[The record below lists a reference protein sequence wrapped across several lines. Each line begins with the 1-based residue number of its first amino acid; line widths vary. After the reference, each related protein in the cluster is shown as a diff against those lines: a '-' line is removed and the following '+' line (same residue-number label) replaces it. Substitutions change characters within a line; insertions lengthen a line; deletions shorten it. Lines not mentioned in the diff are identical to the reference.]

1 MCPCAAASRELWV
14 LQKHPWVPTGA
25 GDSSSSAVLGQDG
38 ECSST
43 HTVGSSSL
51 VWPGPAAHSR
61 LTPLF
66 QITKLPQSPRS
77 HLASQERAGGCFEIR
92 VGAWP
97 AAVLKATAGLLRA
110 ATRHTQS
117 APALGRGP
125 WAWGVAGARDR
136 DIWVCSPPREPCQH
150 LLHPTCLLS
159 ISHRCLEQTPG
170 PGEPST
176 GVQSCTPMR
185 PGPFCLAHASLS
197 SSV

>member
-1 MCPCAAASRELWV
+1 MLPPGVLGSCAHRLCSILFSLPHHLLPQIPPAPEYSFSPWWKTRGRETQPQPAAAWGWQGCSVCPCAAASGELWV

-25 GDSSSSAVLGQDG
+25 GDSLPSAVLVQDG

-43 HTVGSSSL
+43 HTVRSSSL

-97 AAVLKATAGLLRA
+97 AAVLKATAGLLCA

-125 WAWGVAGARDR
+125 
-136 DIWVCSPPREPCQH
+136 
-150 LLHPTCLLS
+150 
-159 ISHRCLEQTPG
+159 
-170 PGEPST
+170 
-176 GVQSCTPMR
+176 
-185 PGPFCLAHASLS
+185 
-197 SSV
+197 